1 MFDEASP
8 NLRLSFI
15 VPVRNDAARLR
26 RCLQSIRNAALDGPG
41 VEIVVAD
48 NGSTDGSA
56 DVGLSFGARVLSLPG
71 EKVSALRNKG
81 AAAARGDILGFV
93 DADNEIGTGWIA
105 AALEDLA
112 NGAAAAGAPYS
123 PPTDGTSVQ
132 RAYDLLREHPRTIQ
146 ETDWLGSGNMA
157 VRQAEFA
164 QIGGFD
170 ETLETCEDVDLC
182 LRLRERRLRI
192 LADPRM
198 HSVHLGDPATLVKLF
213 RGELWRGR
221 DNLRVSWR
229 RPRSPRA
236 MMSAGISMLA
246 LAGAVALLA
255 GLIVFPFAGAWPAM
269 LGAAALAAVIGLR
282 AFRMCRRRRFVD
294 SPAPLASVLLVA
306 STYEVARAF
315 ALSVHG
321 SHASQRGK
329 NGNS

>member
-1 MFDEASP
+1 MSDEAP
-8 NLRLSFI
+8 VNLRLSFI
-15 VPVRNDAARLR
+15 VPVRNDAARLT
-26 RCLQSIRNAALDGPG
+26 RCLRSIRAAALEGPA

-56 DVGLSFGARVLSLPG
+56 EVGLRFGARVLSLPG
-71 EKVSALRNKG
+71 RKVSALRNRA
-81 AAAARGDILGFV
+81 AAAARGDVLGFV
-93 DADNEIGTGWIA
+93 DADNEIGPDWIS

-112 NGAAAAGAPYS
+112 GGVAAAGAPSS

-132 RAYDLLREHPRTIQ
+132 RAYDLLREHPKTIQ
-146 ETDWLGSGNMA
+146 ETEWLGSGNMA
-157 VRQAEFA
+157 VRHAEFT

-182 LRLRERRLRI
+182 LRLRQRGVRI

-198 HSVHLGDPATLVKLF
+198 HSVHLGDPATLMNLF

-229 RPRSPRA
+229 RPRSARA
-236 MMSAGISMLA
+236 MISAGISMLA

-255 GLIVFPFAGAWPAM
+255 GLVLLPVTGVWPAAF
-269 LGAAALAAVIGLR
+269 GAAALAGVIGLR
-282 AFRMCRRRRFVD
+282 AFRMWRRRRFAD

-306 STYEVARAF
+306 STYELARAL
-315 ALSVHG
+315 ALSVRA
-321 SHASQRGK
+321 SHASRRG
-329 NGNS
+329 NT